1 MENSRYFTPGE
12 LAKLLGVSKQLL
24 LYYDKNDIFSPEFV
38 DENGYRFYVLS
49 QYFTLQIIISLRKL
63 DVSLKEI
70 KAYLK
75 NKDINLLKEIYRQK
89 QQEYK
94 EQIEELLYL
103 EKTMQQKIS
112 FLNNID
118 NLPLNQILLEIQEEE
133 RLYFSE
139 PISFQKPIKQ
149 RMKIL
154 ADHMLPVFSC
164 ASFQEYLMGF
174 HYDSNEFFHEKH
186 LTQYNVFITANS
198 KLDYTN
204 PIKMIKEKGLY
215 LCAYCNVHHGV
226 IDSKMKERII
236 KFIRQNNLLYH
247 GGIYLFPLRN
257 FWSTSKPEEE
267 LVKFCLRVEYTDRG
281 V

>member
-1 MENSRYFTPGE
+1 MIKTIF
-12 LAKLLGVSKQLL
+12 
-24 LYYDKNDIFSPEFV
+24 FSPEFV

-75 NKDINLLKEIYRQK
+75 SKDINLLKNIYRNK

-94 EQIEELLYL
+94 KQIEELLYL

-112 FLNNID
+112 FLNDIQ

-133 RLYFSE
+133 YLYFSE
-139 PISFQKPIKQ
+139 DISFQQPIKQ
-149 RMKIL
+149 RMKVL
-154 ADHMLPVFSC
+154 ANHMLPVFSYE
-164 ASFQEYLMGF
+164 SFQEYLMGF
-174 HYDSNEFFHEKH
+174 HYDSNDFFHGNH

-198 KLDYTN
+198 KLNYDN
-204 PIKMIKEKGLY
+204 PIKVIKEKGLY
-215 LCAYCNVHHGV
+215 LCVYCNAHYGV
-226 IDSKMKERII
+226 IDSKIKERII

-267 LVKFCLRVEYTDRG
+267 LVKLCLRVEYTD
-281 V
+281 

>member
-1 MENSRYFTPGE
+1 MKDSRYFTPAE
-12 LAKLLGVSKQLL
+12 LAKLLGISKQLL

-75 NKDINLLKEIYRQK
+75 NKDINLLKDIYRNK

-94 EQIEELLYL
+94 KQIEELLYL

-112 FLNNID
+112 FLNDIQ
-118 NLPLNQILLEIQEEE
+118 NLPLNQILLELQEEE
-133 RLYFSE
+133 HLYFSE
-139 PISFQKPIKQ
+139 DISFQTPIKH
-149 RMKIL
+149 RMNIL
-154 ADHMLPVFSC
+154 AKHMLPVFSHP
-164 ASFQEYLMGF
+164 SFQEYLMGF
-174 HYDSNEFFHEKH
+174 HYDSNEFFYKD
-186 LTQYNVFITANS
+186 LITQYNVFISANS
-198 KLDYTN
+198 KLYYNN
-204 PIKMIKEKGLY
+204 PIKKTKEKGLY
-215 LCAYCNVHHGV
+215 LCVYCNAHYGV
-226 IDSKMKERII
+226 IDSKIKERIL
-236 KFIRQNNLLYH
+236 KFVEQNKLHMH

-267 LVKFCLRVEYTDRG
+267 LVKLCLRVEYTD
-281 V
+281 

>member
-75 NKDINLLKEIYRQK
+75 SKDINLLKEIYRNK

-94 EQIEELLYL
+94 KQIEELLYL
-103 EKTMQQKIS
+103 EKTMQQKIA
-112 FLNNID
+112 FLNDIQ
-118 NLPLNQILLEIQEEE
+118 NLPLNHILLEIQEEE
-133 RLYFSE
+133 CLYFSE
-139 PISFQKPIKQ
+139 NISFQKPIKQ

-154 ADHMLPVFSC
+154 ANHMLPVFSYE
-164 ASFQEYLMGF
+164 SFQEYLMGF
-174 HYDSNEFFHEKH
+174 HYDSGEFFSGNT

-198 KLDYTN
+198 KLDYKK
-204 PIKMIKEKGLY
+204 PIKFIKEKGLY
-215 LCAYCNVHHGV
+215 LCVYCNAQYGV
-226 IDSKMKERII
+226 VDRNIKERII
-236 KFIRQNNLLYH
+236 KFIKQNNLSFH

-257 FWSTSKPEEE
+257 FWSTSKPKEE
-267 LVKFCLRVEYTDRG
+267 LVKLCLRVEYTD
-281 V
+281 

>member
-1 MENSRYFTPGE
+1 MKDSRYFTPAE
-12 LAKLLGVSKQLL
+12 LAKLFGISKQLL

-70 KAYLK
+70 KAYL
-75 NKDINLLKEIYRQK
+75 NSKDINLLKNIYRNK

-94 EQIEELLYL
+94 KQIEELLYL

-112 FLNNID
+112 FLNDIQ
-118 NLPLNQILLEIQEEE
+118 NLPLNQILLEIQDEEY
-133 RLYFSE
+133 LYFSE
-139 PISFQKPIKQ
+139 DISFQQPIKQ
-149 RMKIL
+149 RMKVL
-154 ADHMLPVFSC
+154 ANHMLPVFSYE
-164 ASFQEYLMGF
+164 SFQEYLMGF
-174 HYDSNEFFHEKH
+174 HYDSNDFFHENH

-198 KLDYTN
+198 KLNYDN
-204 PIKMIKEKGLY
+204 PIKVIKEKGLY
-215 LCAYCNVHHGV
+215 LCVYCNAHYGV
-226 IDSKMKERII
+226 IDSKIKERIV
-236 KFIRQNNLLYH
+236 KFIRQNNLLYY

-267 LVKFCLRVEYTDRG
+267 LVKLCLRVEYTD
-281 V
+281 

>member
-1 MENSRYFTPGE
+1 MKDSRYFTPGE
-12 LAKLLGVSKQLL
+12 LAKLLGISKQLL

-75 NKDINLLKEIYRQK
+75 SKDINLLKEIYRNK

-94 EQIEELLYL
+94 KQIEELLYL
-103 EKTMQQKIS
+103 ETTMQQKIS

-118 NLPLNQILLEIQEEE
+118 NLPLNQILLELQEEE
-133 RLYFSE
+133 HLYFSE
-139 PISFQKPIKQ
+139 DISFQTPIKH
-149 RMKIL
+149 RMNIL
-154 ADHMLPVFSC
+154 AKHMLPVFSHP
-164 ASFQEYLMGF
+164 SFQEYLMAF
-174 HYDSNEFFHEKH
+174 HYDSNDFFHGNH
-186 LTQYNVFITANS
+186 LTQYNIFITANS
-198 KLDYTN
+198 KLNYDN
-204 PIKMIKEKGLY
+204 PIKVIKEKGLY
-215 LCAYCNVHHGV
+215 LCVYCNAHYGV
-226 IDSKMKERII
+226 IDSKIKERIV

-257 FWSTSKPEEE
+257 FWSTSKPKEE
-267 LVKFCLRVEYTDRG
+267 LVKLCLRVEYTD
-281 V
+281 

>member
-1 MENSRYFTPGE
+1 MKDSRYFTPGE
-12 LAKLLGVSKQLL
+12 LAKLLGISKQLL

-75 NKDINLLKEIYRQK
+75 NKDINLLKDIYRNK

-94 EQIEELLYL
+94 KQIEELLYL

-112 FLNNID
+112 FLNDIQ
-118 NLPLNQILLEIQEEE
+118 NLPLNQILLELQEEE
-133 RLYFSE
+133 HLYFSE
-139 PISFQKPIKQ
+139 DISFQTPIKH
-149 RMKIL
+149 RMNIL
-154 ADHMLPVFSC
+154 AKHMLPVFSHP
-164 ASFQEYLMGF
+164 SFQEYLMGF
-174 HYDSNEFFHEKH
+174 HYDSNEFFYED
-186 LTQYNVFITANS
+186 LITQYNVFISANS
-198 KLDYTN
+198 KLHYNN
-204 PIKMIKEKGLY
+204 PIKKTKEKGLY
-215 LCAYCNVHHGV
+215 LCVYCNAHYGV
-226 IDSKMKERII
+226 IDSKIKERIL
-236 KFIRQNNLLYH
+236 KFVEQKKLHMH

-267 LVKFCLRVEYTDRG
+267 LVKLCLRVEYTD
-281 V
+281 

>member
-1 MENSRYFTPGE
+1 MKDSRYFTPAE
-12 LAKLLGVSKQLL
+12 LAKLFGISKQLL

-75 NKDINLLKEIYRQK
+75 SKDINLLKDIYCNK

-94 EQIEELLYL
+94 KQIEELLYL

-112 FLNNID
+112 FLNDIQ

-133 RLYFSE
+133 YLYFSE
-139 PISFQKPIKQ
+139 DISFQQPIKQ
-149 RMKIL
+149 RMRIL
-154 ADHMLPVFSC
+154 ANHMLPVFSYE
-164 ASFQEYLMGF
+164 SFQEYLMGF
-174 HYDSNEFFHEKH
+174 HYDSNDFFHENH

-198 KLDYTN
+198 KLNYTN
-204 PIKMIKEKGLY
+204 PIKVIKEKGLY
-215 LCAYCNVHHGV
+215 LCAYCNAHYGV
-226 IDSKMKERII
+226 IDSKIKERIV
-236 KFIRQNNLLYH
+236 KFIKQNNLLYH

-267 LVKFCLRVEYTDRG
+267 LVKLCLRVEYTD
-281 V
+281 

>member
-1 MENSRYFTPGE
+1 MKDSRYFTPAE
-12 LAKLLGVSKQLL
+12 LAKLFGISKQLL

-75 NKDINLLKEIYRQK
+75 SKDINLLKDIYRNK

-94 EQIEELLYL
+94 KQIEELLYL
-103 EKTMQQKIS
+103 EKTMQQKIT
-112 FLNNID
+112 FLNNIQ

-133 RLYFSE
+133 YLYFSE
-139 PISFQKPIKQ
+139 DISFQQPIKQ
-149 RMKIL
+149 RMKVL
-154 ADHMLPVFSC
+154 ANHMLPVFSYE
-164 ASFQEYLMGF
+164 SFQEYLMGF
-174 HYDSNEFFHEKH
+174 HYDSNDFFHGNH

-198 KLDYTN
+198 KLNYDN
-204 PIKMIKEKGLY
+204 PIKVIKEKGLY
-215 LCAYCNVHHGV
+215 LCVYCNAQYGV
-226 IDSKMKERII
+226 IDSKIKERIV

-257 FWSTSKPEEE
+257 FWSTSKPKEE
-267 LVKFCLRVEYTDRG
+267 LVKLCLKVEYTD
-281 V
+281 

>member
-1 MENSRYFTPGE
+1 MKDSRYFTPGE
-12 LAKLLGVSKQLL
+12 LAKLLGISKQLL

-75 NKDINLLKEIYRQK
+75 SKDINLLKEIYRNK

-94 EQIEELLYL
+94 KQIEELLYL
-103 EKTMQQKIS
+103 EKTMQQKIA
-112 FLNNID
+112 FLNDIQ

-133 RLYFSE
+133 YLYFSE
-139 PISFQKPIKQ
+139 DISFQQPIKQ
-149 RMKIL
+149 RMKVL
-154 ADHMLPVFSC
+154 ANHMLPVFSYE
-164 ASFQEYLMGF
+164 SFQEYLMGF
-174 HYDSNEFFHEKH
+174 HYDSNDFFHGNH

-198 KLDYTN
+198 KLNYDN
-204 PIKMIKEKGLY
+204 PIKVIKEKGLY
-215 LCAYCNVHHGV
+215 LCVYCKAHYGV
-226 IDSKMKERII
+226 IDSKIKERIV
-236 KFIRQNNLLYH
+236 KFIKQNNLLYH

-267 LVKFCLRVEYTDRG
+267 LVKLCLRVEYTD
-281 V
+281 

>member
-1 MENSRYFTPGE
+1 MKDSRYFTPGE
-12 LAKLLGVSKQLL
+12 LAKLLGISKQLL

-75 NKDINLLKEIYRQK
+75 SKDINLLKEIYRNK
-89 QQEYK
+89 QTEYK
-94 EQIEELLYL
+94 KQIEELLYL

-112 FLNNID
+112 FLNDIQ

-133 RLYFSE
+133 YLYFSE
-139 PISFQKPIKQ
+139 DISFQQPIKQ

-154 ADHMLPVFSC
+154 ANHMLPVFSYE
-164 ASFQEYLMGF
+164 SFQEYLMGF
-174 HYDSNEFFHEKH
+174 HYDSNDFFHGNH

-198 KLDYTN
+198 KLNYTN
-204 PIKMIKEKGLY
+204 PIKVIKEKGLY
-215 LCAYCNVHHGV
+215 LCVYCNAHYGV
-226 IDSKMKERII
+226 IDSKIKERIV

-257 FWSTSKPEEE
+257 FWSTS
-267 LVKFCLRVEYTDRG
+267 R
-281 V
+281 

>member
-1 MENSRYFTPGE
+1 MKDSRYFTPGE
-12 LAKLLGVSKQLL
+12 LAKLLGISKQLL

-75 NKDINLLKEIYRQK
+75 SKDINLLKDIYRNK

-94 EQIEELLYL
+94 KQIEELLYL

-112 FLNNID
+112 FLNDIQ
-118 NLPLNQILLEIQEEE
+118 NLPLNKILLEIQEEE
-133 RLYFSE
+133 YLYFSE
-139 PISFQKPIKQ
+139 DISFQQPIKQ
-149 RMKIL
+149 RMKVL
-154 ADHMLPVFSC
+154 ANHMLPVFSYE
-164 ASFQEYLMGF
+164 SFQEYLMGF
-174 HYDSNEFFHEKH
+174 HYDSNDFFHGNH

-198 KLDYTN
+198 KLNYDN
-204 PIKMIKEKGLY
+204 PIKVIKEKGLY
-215 LCAYCNVHHGV
+215 LCVYCNAHYGV
-226 IDSKMKERII
+226 IDSKIKERII

-267 LVKFCLRVEYTDRG
+267 LVKLCLRVEYTD
-281 V
+281 

>member
-1 MENSRYFTPGE
+1 MKDSRYFTPAE
-12 LAKLLGVSKQLL
+12 LAKLFGISKQLL

-75 NKDINLLKEIYRQK
+75 SKDINLLKNIYRNK

-94 EQIEELLYL
+94 KQIEELLYL

-112 FLNNID
+112 FLNDIQ

-133 RLYFSE
+133 YLYFSE
-139 PISFQKPIKQ
+139 DISFQQPIKQ
-149 RMKIL
+149 RMRIL
-154 ADHMLPVFSC
+154 ANHMLPVFSYE
-164 ASFQEYLMGF
+164 SFQEYLMGF
-174 HYDSNEFFHEKH
+174 HYDSNDFFHENH

-198 KLDYTN
+198 KLNYTN
-204 PIKMIKEKGLY
+204 PIKVIKEKGLY
-215 LCAYCNVHHGV
+215 LCVYCNAHYGV
-226 IDSKMKERII
+226 IDSKIKERIV
-236 KFIRQNNLLYH
+236 KFIQQNNLLYH

-267 LVKFCLRVEYTDRG
+267 LVKLCLRVEYTD
-281 V
+281 

>member
-1 MENSRYFTPGE
+1 MKDSRYFTPGE
-12 LAKLLGVSKQLL
+12 LAKLLGISKQLL

-75 NKDINLLKEIYRQK
+75 SKDINLLKEIYRNK

-94 EQIEELLYL
+94 KQIEELLYL
-103 EKTMQQKIS
+103 EKTMQQKIA
-112 FLNNID
+112 FLNDIQ
-118 NLPLNQILLEIQEEE
+118 NLPLNQILLELQEEE
-133 RLYFSE
+133 HLYFSE
-139 PISFQKPIKQ
+139 DISFQTPIKH
-149 RMKIL
+149 RMNIL
-154 ADHMLPVFSC
+154 AKHMLPVFSHP
-164 ASFQEYLMGF
+164 SFQEYLMGF
-174 HYDSNEFFHEKH
+174 HYDSDDFFHGNR

-204 PIKMIKEKGLY
+204 PIKVIKEKGLY
-215 LCAYCNVHHGV
+215 LCVYCNAHYGV
-226 IDSKMKERII
+226 VDNKIKERII
-236 KFIRQNNLLYH
+236 KFITQNNLSFY

-257 FWSTSKPEEE
+257 FWSTSKPKEE
-267 LVKFCLRVEYTDRG
+267 LVKLCLRVEYTD
-281 V
+281 